1 MYYVL
6 CIIGDLKGKEYK
18 EIPPLKGG
26 KGDVKTMKY
35 EKICNE
41 KQGE

>member
-1 MYYVL
+1 VGEGELEEMYYVL

-26 KGDVKTMKY
+26 RGM
-35 EKICNE
+35 
-41 KQGE
+41 